1 MNLLYLV
8 GNNILAYK
16 LYSRKSLIN
25 TQPLFYLKSDNP
37 LHKCRKSIFIN
48 DLSFVKDVSVASRT
62 IDVNFNLYT
71 SVNYDVVHSIYLKL
85 IKYLNDYYINAK
97 LYTYKETEELV
108 ADLELIIFSWD

>member
-1 MNLLYLV
+1 M
-8 GNNILAYK
+8 AYK

-37 LHKCRKSIFIN
+37 LHKYRRSIFIN
-48 DLSFVKDVSVASRT
+48 DLSFIKDVSVCGRT

-71 SVNYDVVHSIYLKL
+71 SVNYDVVHSTYIKL
-85 IKYLNDYYINAK
+85 IKYLNDYINNVK

>member
-8 GNNILAYK
+8 GNNIFAYK

-37 LHKCRKSIFIN
+37 LHKYRRSIFIN
-48 DLSFVKDVSVASRT
+48 DLSFIKDVSVCGRT

-71 SVNYDVVHSIYLKL
+71 SVNYDVVHSTYIKL
-85 IKYLNDYYINAK
+85 IKYLNDYINNVK

>member
-1 MNLLYLV
+1 M
-8 GNNILAYK
+8 AYK

-37 LHKCRKSIFIN
+37 LHKYRRSIFIN
-48 DLSFVKDVSVASRT
+48 DLSFIKDVSVASRT

-85 IKYLNDYYINAK
+85 IKYLNGYINNQ

>member
-1 MNLLYLV
+1 
-8 GNNILAYK
+8 LAYK

-37 LHKCRKSIFIN
+37 LHKYRRSIFIN
-48 DLSFVKDVSVASRT
+48 DLSFIKDVSVASRT

-85 IKYLNDYYINAK
+85 IKYLNGYINNQ